1 MRKRMI
7 LTGLLA
13 SGFFATGMGADPG
26 THEPV
31 GTELHA
37 EEYVVGAM
45 NAKPEKV
52 LEAEASERAIKI
64 ERTSTATPTPTEDE
78 EEKEDVVVVE
88 EEAKAVVEP
97 VATPTPTP
105 TITEEPEP
113 EPVVTV
119 EPEPVIEYSEEP
131 EPVMEEEVV
140 VEEPVVEY
148 SEEPVAVAVEE
159 EPVVEVEEEVEEEPV
174 PTPTVSATETPAA
187 TVEESVSVWDELAEC
202 ESGGD
207 WTIVSADGR
216 FHGGLQ
222 FTVQSWDAMGG
233 QEFAVRPENASKA
246 EQIAVAERLQ
256 AEQGWGAWPLC
267 SQKIGL
273 R

>member
-64 ERTSTATPTPTEDE
+64 ERTSEATPVE
-78 EEKEDVVVVE
+78 EEEEVVVE
-88 EEAKAVVEP
+88 EEEAKVVVEP

-105 TITEEPEP
+105 TPAITEEPEP

-140 VEEPVVEY
+140 EEPVVEY
-148 SEEPVAVAVEE
+148 SEEPVAVAVAVEE

-207 WTIVSADGR
+207 WTINTGNG
-216 FHGGLQ
+216 FFGGTQ
-222 FTVQSWDAMGG
+222 FSKTSWDAMGG
-233 QEFAVRPENASKA
+233 TEFAPYPHQATRE

-256 AEQGWGAWPLC
+256 AVQGWGAWPLC